1 MGENDGEIYDSHADV
16 CVHAQSSVGGFMG
29 SGSGIVKRCYSLG
42 DVSGGGYVGGFAGSI
57 RYVDTA
63 LSAGRVEADGS
74 DGQGYAGG
82 FAGYLSGTIVGAPA
96 YVPVKAVYGY
106 CGDTLSAAGRTD
118 YTQTGESLQE
128 AMAAMQLT
136 TKEAVKERLKT
147 LFDVDYEIRDEEQE
161 RREEAARKMQAQI
174 EALPAADALTKEN
187 GELVDAAK
195 AAFDALDD
203 ETKALVSESMKTKL
217 TACVARMEELRKE
230 PELPADPVVLGRG
243 ARGGRHRRRVPS
255 DPSVQPVQR
264 VRPHH
269 LGHHPGA
276 HRHCASGGGHG
287 AVLPDAAPLRG

>member
-1 MGENDGEIYDSHADV
+1 MQSTAARLKERSQAGRSPGGLAGRNEGTITMCSTEGSVDAGESGTIAGGLVGENDGEIYDSHADV

-96 YVPVKAVYGY
+96 YITVKAVYGY

-128 AMAAMQLT
+128 AMAAMRLT
-136 TKEAVKERLKT
+136 TKEAVKERLKA
-147 LFDVDYEIRDEEQE
+147 LFDVDYENS
-161 RREEAARKMQAQI
+161 RRRAEAARGSGA
-174 EALPAADALTKEN
+174 EDAGADRSA
-187 GELVDAAK
+187 
-195 AAFDALDD
+195 
-203 ETKALVSESMKTKL
+203 
-217 TACVARMEELRKE
+217 
-230 PELPADPVVLGRG
+230 P
-243 ARGGRHRRRVPS
+243 GG
-255 DPSVQPVQR
+255 
-264 VRPHH
+264 
-269 LGHHPGA
+269 
-276 HRHCASGGGHG
+276 
-287 AVLPDAAPLRG
+287 